1 LNEGLLLS
9 FENNTNLDWMGY
21 SLDGQNNVTILGNT
35 TIPMLEDGQH
45 VIQVFSN
52 NSFGNIFQSERRHFS
67 IDTKIPEII
76 IDFPSQNGVFGR
88 NAPDFNISIIE
99 LNLNTTWYTLDGGI
113 TNITFSGLTGTINQT
128 EWEKKGNGMVT
139 IRFYGND
146 SIGLKGTSEVSIYK
160 DIIAPISSLSF
171 IPYSGPNIVNKST
184 TSTITADDG
193 SGSGV
198 SVIRY
203 KINDSDW
210 FEYNTPFDLSLY
222 AYGDILISYQAIDEV
237 GNIEEINTVLVAL
250 VETAEKPTEGV
261 PLVIILIAIIST
273 VAGIAVAT
281 TTVVLL
287 RRRKRASE
295 VI

>member
-1 LNEGLLLS
+1 MNEGLLLS